1 MPRRV
6 RFDRLDA
13 WLDWQ
18 LGLHPQPIE
27 PGLERVERVA
37 RRSGWSPPACPV
49 ITIGGT
55 NGKGSCVALA
65 DSILRAGG
73 YRTGTFTSPHLV
85 SYVERIRLQG
95 VVEAPGRIIGPAQE
109 QARPD
114 GAIRS
119 K

>member
-1 MPRRV
+1 MPGRV

-27 PGLERVERVA
+27 PGLERVARVA
-37 RRSGWSPPACPV
+37 RRSGWSPPRCPV

-65 DSILRAGG
+65 DAILRAGG
-73 YRTGTFTSPHLV
+73 YRTGDLHLAASRRLCRAHPSPGAAGVALPR
-85 SYVERIRLQG
+85 SSRRSSASLMRSGRIR
-95 VVEAPGRIIGPAQE
+95 
-109 QARPD
+109 
-114 GAIRS
+114 
-119 K
+119 

>member
-37 RRSGWSPPACPV
+37 RRSGWSPPDCPV

-85 SYVERIRLQG
+85 SYVERIRLAGAGG
-95 VVEAPGRIIGPAQE
+95 VGCL
-109 QARPD
+109 ARRVVR
-114 GAIRS
+114 AHR
-119 K
+119 